1 MGKEDSRALLMRGL
15 GFLAIFL
22 LGAFSCNRESTRM
35 HAIPLRMLWA
45 WESPQDLR
53 FLTDGEGVAFLAG
66 EMHFEGHSSRWQPRR
81 NPLKV
86 NPTTPLMAVIRLECH
101 AAILDETQ
109 EGELVHRAMQCMKLP
124 GVLGIQI
131 DFDAVP
137 SERSWYAQA
146 IRRLRTALPDKA
158 PLAITA
164 LGSWCWDDPWIDGL
178 PADEAVPML
187 FRMSVGESEI
197 RRRLSRG
204 EDVRVG
210 LARHSWGVSTDE
222 PLPALKKG
230 RRIYVFHPGS
240 WTKSA
245 WLGIREKLR

>member
-1 MGKEDSRALLMRGL
+1 MGKKDSRALLMRSL
-15 GFLAIFL
+15 GFLTVLL
-22 LGAFSCNRESTRM
+22 LGVISCNRESTRM

-53 FLTDGEGVAFLAG
+53 FLRDGEGVAFLAG

-86 NPTTPLMAVIRLECH
+86 NSATPLMAVLRLESH
-101 AAILDETQ
+101 AAVLDETQ
-109 EGELVHRAMQCMKLP
+109 EQELVNRVEQCMKLP

-137 SERSWYAQA
+137 GERRWYAHL
-146 IRRLRTALPDKA
+146 IRRLRAVLPDTV

-164 LGSWCWDDPWIDGL
+164 LGSWCWDDPWIEGL
-178 PADEAVPML
+178 PADEAIPML
-187 FRMSVGESEI
+187 FRMSVGELEI

-210 LARHSWGVSTDE
+210 LARHSWGISTDE
-222 PLPALKKG
+222 LLPKLKKG
-230 RRIYVFHPGS
+230 RRIYVFHPGP
-240 WTKSA
+240 WTESA
-245 WLGIREKLR
+245 WLEIREKLH